1 MKKILIC
8 LIALTVLTP
17 LAAQDIKLTEPTK
30 SGGKPLM
37 EVLNSRKSDRTFIKK
52 DLPIYMLSDLLWA
65 AYGYNREDK
74 RTVPSSQN
82 RQEINVYVMF
92 KDGIYLYD
100 AENNLLIKK
109 FKGDFRKALGNQE
122 YVMDAALNLIYV
134 ANMDKASNREAAY
147 TDTGFIAQN
156 VYLYA
161 ASAGLGTVARGAFKR
176 PDLHDALGLSDNEE
190 ITLTQSVGYVQ

>member
-30 SGGKPLM
+30 NGGKPLM

-65 AYGYNREDK
+65 AYGFNREDK

>member
-17 LAAQDIKLTEPTK
+17 LAAQDIKLTDPTK
-30 SGGKPLM
+30 TGGKPLM

-65 AYGYNREDK
+65 AYGFNREDK

-82 RQEINVYVMF
+82 RQEINVYAMF

-122 YVMDAALNLIYV
+122 YVIDAALNLIYV

>member
-8 LIALTVLTP
+8 LVALTVLTP

-30 SGGKPLM
+30 IGGKPLM
-37 EVLNSRKSDRTFIKK
+37 EVLNSRKSDRTFINK

-65 AYGYNREDK
+65 AYGFNREDK

-100 AENNLLIKK
+100 AENNILIMK

-122 YVMDAALNLIYV
+122 YVMNAALNLIYV

-156 VYLYA
+156 VYLYS